1 MTTEQFLTVDGIL
14 IRSNN
19 NKWWYSNL
27 VYPRVSNK
35 EITNSQKKQTYHT
48 VRLGRQDNKYK
59 WVSQSRWNSFCKRL
73 TVFITVVV
81 EWIYVEVLLNSDCT
95 VLVLFAFVSR
105 TKIKT
110 IDSKWTT
117 AFGRIL
123 ILGNSIVQRLRA
135 WERLSEHVEYKQK
148 PYPKEATITHFNS

>member
-59 WVSQSRWNSFCKRL
+59 WVSQSR
-73 TVFITVVV
+73 
-81 EWIYVEVLLNSDCT
+81 
-95 VLVLFAFVSR
+95 
-105 TKIKT
+105 
-110 IDSKWTT
+110 
-117 AFGRIL
+117 
-123 ILGNSIVQRLRA
+123 
-135 WERLSEHVEYKQK
+135 
-148 PYPKEATITHFNS
+148 